1 MHKIALTSLL
11 ALLAL
16 APAPAPAA
24 DSELNNV
31 ALTTLGATAKG
42 SGAPFNRDWPAINA
56 LKPGRRGG
64 TIFGAPLTGG
74 RVDIRLVV
82 PVDIQAIEVV
92 PLDYHGT
99 RQPKTIRLYVDG
111 DPVKQAEL
119 PHRPGTP
126 HRIPLQARGQYVGIE
141 VLDEHPVREVNGR
154 PGPTY
159 GGWNRLRVLSTTD
172 VAALM
177 EDADAYDVPRLE
189 AAIAPT
195 GGSAATGDVE
205 VVGQPRRTQG
215 HPCTLWD
222 AEDIARYKR
231 MLETSDELRIQVE
244 GLLRA
249 MDKRIVE
256 PAGIPQPQRAPD
268 GSWQHLPS
276 TEYGAVHNALA
287 LDIANLGAAY
297 ALSDDEKYGDYAKK
311 LLRGYADV
319 YARYGIGARPGFRHD
334 PSKVFDQRLGD
345 ATWLIQVARGYDL
358 IYNLP
363 SLTPDERRHIEDDL
377 IRPAGRHILAN
388 RAMRS
393 APTNWSAI
401 AMASV
406 LMAGYAIDDEDLI
419 REGLYGGG
427 DADTIKGGAFY
438 HFGPDCIDADG
449 MWSEG
454 AMGYQFMALEALVT
468 YAEVAWHHGIDLYR
482 HRDAALK
489 RLFDSPLQYAYPDLT
504 TPAIH
509 DSGHGSIVGRESFL
523 YEFAYR
529 RYRDPRYLPILDQAA
544 THLVAK
550 FQQFPVSVL
559 YDLDTDATAEATEP
573 DSVNFFGVGY
583 GILRHTDD
591 GGTTSLLLDY
601 GPHRSHSHPD
611 KLNIDLWTFGDRL
624 IPDPGSVWY
633 EQPLYRRWYHT
644 TLSHN
649 TLIVDELDQR
659 PTAAEQLTYG
669 PAATLSIQRARTNDA
684 YPGVL
689 MDRAVFLTPDYLAD
703 LFGAFG
709 RVDRTMDLAWH
720 IRGECATDLA
730 AEPFT
735 FPEPREMGY
744 VALDNCRRA
753 TTDGPWQAT
762 LTRPAGT
769 ARFLAAGG
777 TPTDVILGDGHLGM
791 ERPITILL
799 RRRTDQ
805 TIYGSVV
812 DISDAPDRYVKRV
825 MTRGSLDA
833 GYALMSIET
842 AQGEDL
848 CFAAYRPGKHDT
860 GFLTTDAQQAFV
872 LRDGPD
878 VRAAYLGG
886 GTLLCVNNVAVQE
899 QTDLNTAGGTKVVAV
914 EGITLERNTPGLVV
928 LERVEPSS
936 YILTNPSSETATIT
950 VGLPALAGMGVHGL
964 DAKGRRADA
973 LDVRPDAAGRM
984 TVTLPAA
991 GSVEF
996 APEGAASAYEH
1007 RQAMLRRRRAREAE
1021 SRRVA
1026 REAALERRRE
1036 REAKAEQRPVPP
1048 GTVVIVQA
1056 EDFTAQDGGEIR
1068 TSTTKR
1074 GIVGGALYGWDA
1086 VGHWI
1091 EWTVDAPADGYYH
1104 LTLAY
1109 CSELVGARREL
1120 RVNGEVVEADTPLVF
1135 PGTGG
1140 WANASDDW
1148 RLLTAP
1154 NPVAERPRLI
1164 RLSAGTNTIRLTNT
1178 NGRGVNLDYLA
1189 ITSPDVTVT
1198 RETLLEAIR

>member
-1 MHKIALTSLL
+1 MHKIAPTCLI
-11 ALLAL
+11 ALLVL
-16 APAPAPAA
+16 ASAAAHAA
-24 DSELNNV
+24 DADVTNV

-56 LKPGRRGG
+56 LQPGTRGG
-64 TIFGAPLTGG
+64 TIFGAPMTGA

-82 PVDIQAIEVV
+82 PVDIRAVEVV

-111 DPVKQAEL
+111 ALITEADL
-119 PHRPGTP
+119 PHRPGQL
-126 HRIPLQARGQYVGIE
+126 HRIPLEVRGRHVGIE
-141 VLDEHPVREVNGR
+141 VTAEHPVREVNGR

-159 GGWNRLRVLSTTD
+159 GGWSRLRVLSTTD

-177 EDADAYDVPRLE
+177 KDVDAYDVPRLD

-195 GGSAATGDVE
+195 GGSAVAGDVE
-205 VVGQPRRTQG
+205 VVGRPRQNEG

-231 MLETSDELRIQVE
+231 MLQTSDQLRSQYE

-249 MDKRIVE
+249 MDERIGQ
-256 PAGIPQPQRAPD
+256 PAGIPQPRQAAD
-268 GSWQHLPS
+268 GTWEHLPS
-276 TEYGAVHNALA
+276 TEVGPIHNALA

-297 ALSDDEKYGDYAKK
+297 ALSGDEKYADFAKT
-311 LLRGYADV
+311 LLVGYTDV
-319 YARYGIGARPGFRHD
+319 YDRYGIGARAGFRHD

-363 SLTPDERRHIEDDL
+363 SITPDQRRHIEDDL
-377 IRPAGRHILAN
+377 IRPAARHILAN
-388 RAMRS
+388 GSMRRS
-393 APTNWSAI
+393 PTNWSAI

-406 LMAGYAIDDEDLI
+406 LMAGTATDDEALI

-427 DADTIKGGAFY
+427 DEDHIKGGALY

-454 AMGYQFMALEALVT
+454 AMGYQFMALQALVT

-482 HRDAALK
+482 YRDGALK

-509 DSGHGSIVGRESFL
+509 DSGHGSIVGREAYL

-529 RYRDPRYLPILDQAA
+529 RYRDGRYLPILDQAA
-544 THLVAK
+544 TRLVAK

-559 YDLDTDATAEATEP
+559 YDLDADAAAEATEP
-573 DSVNFFGVGY
+573 ESVNFFGVGY
-583 GILRHTDD
+583 GILRLTDER
-591 GGTTSLLLDY
+591 GTTSLLLDY

-611 KLNIDLWTFGDRL
+611 KLNLDLWTFGDRL

-633 EQPLYRRWYHT
+633 EQPIYRQWYHT

-659 PTAAEQLTYG
+659 PTAAEQLIYG

-689 MDRAVFLTPDYLAD
+689 MDRAVFLTGDYLAD

-720 IRGECATDLA
+720 IRGEFATDLA
-730 AEPFT
+730 VEPFA

-753 TTDGPWQAT
+753 STDGPWRAT
-762 LTRPAGT
+762 FTRPAGT

-777 TPTDVILGDGHLGM
+777 APTDVILGDGHLGT
-791 ERPITILL
+791 ERPTTILL

-805 TIYGSVV
+805 TIYGNAV
-812 DISDAPDRYVKRV
+812 DISNAPDGYVRSV
-825 MTRGSLDA
+825 EATGSLED
-833 GYALMSIET
+833 GYGLLTVTT
-842 AQGEDL
+842 ARGKDL
-848 CFAAYRPGKHDT
+848 CFAAYHPGQHVA
-860 GFLTTDAQQAFV
+860 GPLTTDAQQAFV
-872 LRDGPD
+872 LRDGQS

-886 GTLLCVNNVAVQE
+886 GTVLRVNDGDIRLQR
-899 QTDLNTAGGTKVVAV
+899 T
-914 EGITLERNTPGLVV
+914 TPGLLV
-928 LERVEPSS
+928 LERVEPLS
-936 YILTNPSSETATIT
+936 YILTNPSGREAE
-950 VGLPALAGMGVHGL
+950 VDAALPALRSMTAHRL
-964 DAKGRRADA
+964 DARGRRTEPLA
-973 LDVRPDAAGRM
+973 VGPDGESGRIRI
-984 TVTLPAA
+984 TLPPA

-996 APEGAASAYEH
+996 APAGAVSAYDH
-1007 RQAMLRRRRAREAE
+1007 RQQMLRRRQAEQAEARQL
-1021 SRRVA
+1021 A
-1026 REAALERRRE
+1026 REAALERTRRRE
-1036 REAKAEQRPVPP
+1036 TKAAQQPVPS
-1048 GTVVIVQA
+1048 GTVVIAQA
-1056 EDFTAQDGGEIR
+1056 EAFDAEGGGTIG

-1074 GIVGGALYGWDA
+1074 GIVGGALYGWDSI
-1086 VGHWI
+1086 GHWI
-1091 EWTVDAPADGYYH
+1091 EWTVDVPADGYYY

-1109 CSELVGARREL
+1109 CSELVGAEREL
-1120 RVNGEVVEADTPLVF
+1120 GINGRVPEGLDPIVF

-1148 RLLTAP
+1148 RLLTVP
-1154 NPVAERPRLI
+1154 NPVANHPRLI
-1164 RLSAGTNTIRLTNT
+1164 RLAAGANTLRLTNT

-1189 ITSPDVTVT
+1189 ITSPDVTIT
-1198 RETLLEAIR
+1198 REALLEAMNGE